1 MEATVSIS
9 ARPACVVT
17 TDLWLKAVIV
27 LAREPISRRQ
37 LRFGLGGL
45 GGRTVPTAAGTAA
58 AVVLGKHTHLLMVQ
72 RPRTLHQ
79 NKHFT

>member
-1 MEATVSIS
+1 
-9 ARPACVVT
+9 VT
-17 TDLWLKAVIV
+17 TDLWLKTVIV

-45 GGRTVPTAAGTAA
+45 GGRTAPTAAGTAA
-58 AVVLGKHTHLLMVQ
+58 AVVLGKHAHLLVVQ

-79 NKHFT
+79 RKQVT

>member
-1 MEATVSIS
+1 MSIS

>member
-1 MEATVSIS
+1 MLIY

-17 TDLWLKAVIV
+17 TDLWLKTVIV

-45 GGRTVPTAAGTAA
+45 GGRTAPTAAGTAA
-58 AVVLGKHTHLLMVQ
+58 AVVLGKHAHLLVVQ

-79 NKHFT
+79 RKQVT

>member
-1 MEATVSIS
+1 VSAS

-17 TDLWLKAVIV
+17 TDLWLKTVIV

-37 LRFGLGGL
+37 QRFGLGVL
-45 GGRTVPTAAGTAA
+45 GCLTAPTAAGTAA

-79 NKHFT
+79 NKHFA

>member
-1 MEATVSIS
+1 MSAS

-17 TDLWLKAVIV
+17 TDLWLKTVIV

-37 LRFGLGGL
+37 QRFGLGVL
-45 GGRTVPTAAGTAA
+45 GCLTAPTAAGTAA

-79 NKHFT
+79 NKHFA

>member
-1 MEATVSIS
+1 VSIS

-17 TDLWLKAVIV
+17 TDLWLKTVIV
-27 LAREPISRRQ
+27 LAREPISPRQ
-37 LRFGLGGL
+37 QRFGLGVL
-45 GGRTVPTAAGTAA
+45 GALTAPTAAGTAA
-58 AVVLGKHTHLLMVQ
+58 AVVLGEHAHLLVVQ